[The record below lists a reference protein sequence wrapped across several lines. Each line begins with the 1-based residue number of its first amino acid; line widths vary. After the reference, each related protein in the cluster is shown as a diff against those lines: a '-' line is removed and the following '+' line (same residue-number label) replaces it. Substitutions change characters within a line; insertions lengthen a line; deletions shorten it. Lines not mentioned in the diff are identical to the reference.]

1 MNETNGAATNQTN
14 AFAVNAP
21 ETTEQKV
28 ALLKRLREML
38 QRQRGKLQGYLV
50 LLEQEESS
58 INRGDADTLLAQVE
72 MEKSIIADI
81 FSLKK
86 VIEPLET
93 LYQAAYPQMEQ
104 TVPRLKATLEKMS
117 EQVIAHNAKNRAL
130 LRARMDELRLEIAS
144 LRAWPRST
152 SSFSPVAPGLVDIT
166 T

>member
-1 MNETNGAATNQTN
+1 MSS
-14 AFAVNAP
+14 
-21 ETTEQKV
+21 TTGNDMTTDQKV

-38 QRQRGKLQGYLV
+38 HRQREKFQGYLA
-50 LLEQEESS
+50 LLEQEESC
-58 INRGDADTLLAQVE
+58 INSGDAEGLLAQVE

-86 VIEPLET
+86 VIEPLES
-93 LYQAAYPQMEQ
+93 LYQAAYPQTEQ

-130 LRARMDELRLEIAS
+130 LRARMDDLRLEIAS
-144 LRAWPRST
+144 LRAWPRSS
-152 SSFSPVAPGLVDIT
+152 SSFSQATPGLIDIT

>member
-1 MNETNGAATNQTN
+1 MNESNAQAMDQTN
-14 AFAVNAP
+14 VRDMK
-21 ETTEQKV
+21 TEEKI

-38 QRQRGKLQGYLV
+38 QRQREKFQGYLA

-58 INRGDADTLLAQVE
+58 IHSGDADTLLAQVE

-93 LYQAAYPQMEQ
+93 LYQAAYPRTEQ

-117 EQVIAHNAKNRAL
+117 QQVIAHNEKNRML
-130 LRARMDELRLEIAS
+130 LRARMDDLRLEIAS
-144 LRAWPRST
+144 LRAWPRSAP
-152 SSFSPVAPGLVDIT
+152 SFSQAAPGLVDIT

>member
-1 MNETNGAATNQTN
+1 M
-14 AFAVNAP
+14 
-21 ETTEQKV
+21 TTDQKV

-38 QRQRGKLQGYLV
+38 HRQREKFQGYLA

-58 INRGDADTLLAQVE
+58 INSGDAEGLLAQVE

-86 VIEPLET
+86 VIEPLES
-93 LYQAAYPQMEQ
+93 LYQAAYPQTEQ

-130 LRARMDELRLEIAS
+130 LRARMDDLRLEIAS
-144 LRAWPRST
+144 LRAWPRSS
-152 SSFSPVAPGLVDIT
+152 SSFSQATPGLIDIT

>member
-1 MNETNGAATNQTN
+1 MSSSTYMG
-14 AFAVNAP
+14 
-21 ETTEQKV
+21 TEQKV

-38 QRQRGKLQGYLV
+38 QRQREKFQGYLV

-58 INRGDADTLLAQVE
+58 IAKGDADTLLTQVE

-81 FSLKK
+81 FALKK

-93 LYQAAYPQMEQ
+93 LYQAAYPRTEQ

-117 EQVIAHNAKNRAL
+117 EQVIAHNEKNRAL
-130 LRARMDELRLEIAS
+130 LRARMDDLRLEIAS
-144 LRAWPRST
+144 LRAWPRV
-152 SSFSPVAPGLVDIT
+152 SSGFAQPTPGLVDIT

>member
-1 MNETNGAATNQTN
+1 MGESIELGLSSTNGSMMTA
-14 AFAVNAP
+14 
-21 ETTEQKV
+21 EQKV

-38 QRQRGKLQGYLV
+38 QRQREKLQGYLV

-58 INRGDADTLLAQVE
+58 ISRGDADGLLAQVE

-86 VIEPLET
+86 VIGPLET
-93 LYQAAYPQMEQ
+93 LYQAAYPGTEQ
-104 TVPRLKATLEKMS
+104 TVPRLKAMLETMGR
-117 EQVIAHNAKNRAL
+117 QVIAHNARNRTL

-144 LRAWPRST
+144 LRAWPRSP
-152 SSFSPVAPGLVDIT
+152 SSFSQASPGLVDIT